1 MRYLILCFL
10 LSSCASPP
18 PAEGSYPP
26 GPIYQAVAEGIV
38 CNHCIAG
45 IEKSLRQNPAV
56 VAITID
62 MDLNIVRV
70 VTRSDHPFDADT
82 LRQALVDAG
91 YSVLNVEQE

>member
-1 MRYLILCFL
+1 MRFLLLSFL

-18 PAEGSYPP
+18 AAEGSYPA
-26 GPIYQAVAEGIV
+26 GPSYQAVAEGIV
-38 CNHCIAG
+38 CNHCVAG
-45 IEKSLRQNPAV
+45 IEKSLRTNPAV
-56 VAITID
+56 VKVSID

-70 VTRSDHPFDADT
+70 FTRADRAFDADT